1 MQRAAPMLR
10 RISCGRAI
18 FGRRTIQHLSS
29 QRTIHRAH
37 RPSEFSKASRLAAV
51 CRGCNRAGRCLVC
64 CSRSIDQSLAGGLQR
79 PGLVFGIVGGAIML
93 FEFLLWPKKLAR
105 RWRLGSARAWM
116 RAHIWLGLL
125 TVPLILLHSGFH
137 WGGPLSTVLAALF
150 IAVIASGIYGLAMQ
164 NWLPRLMLAE
174 LPGET
179 ITLEATHVAHDL
191 CREAE
196 QMVAAVCGVEP
207 DVLATWRQTYSGAL
221 ESEHRFHTGP
231 MSLAVGAAG
240 PVGNVRGG
248 VLQNQVAQ
256 QVPGSEPL
264 RQAFSREIGPFL
276 WKGGRHTQLSE
287 PGRSALFF
295 RNLRDGRGAGS
306 SRRRRYVGELLRSAA
321 AVRSAGPL
329 ATLVARLVA
338 CAFAAV
344 DNSNGVDVRSRLRG
358 TEISLV

>member
-1 MQRAAPMLR
+1 MLIDRQNFRKHRGWLLFVVAATVLATAWYVVHAQSINRLP
-10 RISCGRAI
+10 G
-18 FGRRTIQHLSS
+18 GSS
-29 QRTIHRAH
+29 A
-37 RPSEFSKASRLAAV
+37 
-51 CRGCNRAGRCLVC
+51 
-64 CSRSIDQSLAGGLQR
+64 
-79 PGLVFGIVGGAIML
+79 PGLVFGIVGGAIIV

-137 WGGPLSTVLAALF
+137 WGGPLSTVLAGLF
-150 IAVIASGIYGLAMQ
+150 IVVIASGIYGLAMQ

-174 LPGET
+174 LPSET

-207 DVLATWRQTYSGAL
+207 DVLATWRQTDSGAM
-221 ESEHRFHTGP
+221 ESEHRFHSGP
-231 MSLAVGAAG
+231 LSLAVGAAG

-248 VLQNQVAQ
+248 LLQNQVAQ

-287 PGRSALFF
+287 PGRCAMFF
-295 RNLRDGRGAGS
+295 RNLR
-306 SRRRRYVGELLRSAA
+306 A
-321 AVRSAGPL
+321 AVEPEVHGAVDVLENYCDQRRQFDRQ
-329 ATLVARLVA
+329 ARLQRWLHGWLLVHLPLSIILMVLMFVHAYVA
-338 CAFAAV
+338 LKY
-344 DNSNGVDVRSRLRG
+344 R
-358 TEISLV
+358 